1 MKLSI
6 YSYVGYGFI
15 LFALLFWYSVGFDY
29 TILGM
34 LIFGGILLLRDIII
48 YYKKGKFVLER

>member
-1 MKLSI
+1 MKLSA

-15 LFALLFWYSVGFDY
+15 LFALLFWYAVGFDS

-34 LIFGGILLLRDIII
+34 LIFGGIISLRDVI
-48 YYKKGKFVLER
+48 YYRKN

>member
-1 MKLSI
+1 MKLSA
-6 YSYVGYGFI
+6 YSYIGYFFI

-34 LIFGGILLLRDIII
+34 LIFGTILLLRDLII
-48 YYKKGKFVLER
+48 YYRK